1 MSVAT
6 RVLKAW
12 RDLAKLP
19 AELWILCFATFVNRA
34 GTMALPFLALYL
46 TEDLNFSSA
55 RAGVALTLWG
65 LVALLMGPVAG
76 KLSDRWGA
84 LFMLET
90 MMASFG
96 IVLLLF
102 PLAHSWAA
110 VLAMTMLFAMTNV
123 GFGPPSL
130 SMIGSLS
137 KPEQRRSAFA
147 LSRLAINLGMSVGP
161 ALGGFLAQLSFP
173 VLFIFNGATALFA
186 AAILVFSPFHKR
198 VKTHEVE
205 NSVTTSGGKWM
216 LHTLFADAN
225 LRVFLLGIIP
235 VIIVFWQHQSTMPL
249 FLIRDLHFS
258 PSSYGMLFTL
268 SSLMVVT
275 MEIPLNSITSHWPHR
290 RTFVL
295 GCGLMTLGFGALA
308 VARTHLEVAL
318 TVAVWTCGEMILFP
332 AMSAYVSEIA
342 PEGRRG
348 EYMGFYAMGFNFAL
362 MAAPGLGT
370 FALDHYGPTLLWLS
384 MLGIGSVSVVIFGV
398 SGKRR

>member
-1 MSVAT
+1 VSVAT

-19 AELWILCFATFVNRA
+19 AELWILCFATFINRA
-34 GTMALPFLALYL
+34 GTMALPFLAIYL

-65 LVALLMGPVAG
+65 LAALLMGPVAG

-96 IVLLLF
+96 VVLLLF
-102 PLAHSWAA
+102 PLANSWAA
-110 VLAMTMLFAMTNV
+110 VLVMTMLFALTNV

-130 SMIGSLS
+130 SMIGALS

-147 LSRLAINLGMSVGP
+147 LSRLAVNLGMSVGP
-161 ALGGFLAQLSFP
+161 ALGGFLAQISFP

-186 AAILVFSPFHKR
+186 AAILVFSPFHRR
-198 VKTHEVE
+198 VQAHEAE
-205 NSVTTSGGKWM
+205 NNTVTRDGKWM

-249 FLIRDLHFS
+249 FLVRDLHFS
-258 PSSYGMLFTL
+258 TSAYGMLFTL

-275 MEIPLNSITSHWPHR
+275 MEIPLNSVMAHWPHR
-290 RTFVL
+290 RTFML
-295 GCGLMTLGFGALA
+295 GCGLMSLGFGALA
-308 VARTHLEVAL
+308 VARTHFEVAL
-318 TVAVWTCGEMILFP
+318 TVAIWTFGEMILFP

-370 FALDHYGPTLLWLS
+370 FTLDHYGPTLLWLS
-384 MLGIGSVSVVIFGV
+384 MLGIGSVSVVIFGFT
-398 SGKRR
+398 GRQR